1 MRIAICFS
9 GGLRSSDQTSQY
21 IKRYIGDLWDN
32 CDFFLHT
39 WDHES
44 ISIHD
49 TLSLKTNIIAL
60 PSMFPMD
67 QSKIDRFCDFYQP
80 KVKMIEEWTQS
91 IAYIGLGEPL
101 WESFAK
107 VISLKKEYEQ
117 THNFTYDFVV
127 RIRPDILIHS
137 SKSLEE
143 DISDCSKFP
152 RKLIFCDINNRNEH
166 SIQYIEDVFFIS
178 DSITMDHLSMFN
190 EFRLN
195 SNLGNVDWQHH
206 MCDFVANTLGK
217 RINKMKNNM
226 AAILYISNSMHG
238 GRWEEKYFIKFNKRY
253 RFEALDVDLEQ
264 FVNTKL

>member
-44 ISIHD
+44 ISDHD
-49 TLSLKTNIIAL
+49 KLSLKATNMTR
-60 PSMFPMD
+60 PGMFPLD

-80 KVKMIEEWTQS
+80 KVKMIEEWTKS

-101 WESFAK
+101 
-107 VISLKKEYEQ
+107 
-117 THNFTYDFVV
+117 
-127 RIRPDILIHS
+127 
-137 SKSLEE
+137 
-143 DISDCSKFP
+143 
-152 RKLIFCDINNRNEH
+152 
-166 SIQYIEDVFFIS
+166 
-178 DSITMDHLSMFN
+178 
-190 EFRLN
+190 
-195 SNLGNVDWQHH
+195 
-206 MCDFVANTLGK
+206 
-217 RINKMKNNM
+217 
-226 AAILYISNSMHG
+226 
-238 GRWEEKYFIKFNKRY
+238 WEEKYFIKFNKRY